1 MPMPETD
8 DAANRNGGVDRAV
21 KRVMEAL
28 DSLDA
33 VLAQRLGRTS
43 IAGQPVGALGGSL
56 VEQLHAFNIDR
67 ARLALELDAVRAR
80 ARELESSNRD
90 AVRRIDEAMSAIR
103 AVIAANDD

>member
-1 MPMPETD
+1 MPGTD
-8 DAANRNGGVDRAV
+8 KAANRNGAAVVDRAV
-21 KRVMEAL
+21 KRVMDAL

-33 VLAQRLGRTS
+33 VLAQRLGKTS
-43 IAGQPVGALGGSL
+43 TGMDGRLGGSL

-80 ARELESSNRD
+80 ARDLESTNRE

-103 AVIAANDD
+103 AVIAADND

>member
-1 MPMPETD
+1 MPETN

-21 KRVMEAL
+21 KRVMDAL

-33 VLAQRLGRTS
+33 VLEQRLGKTS
-43 IAGQPVGALGGSL
+43 TGTGRYMGGSL

-80 ARELESSNRD
+80 ARALEDSNRE
-90 AVRRIDEAMSAIR
+90 AVRRIDEAVSTIR
-103 AVIAANDD
+103 SVIAANHD